1 MLKNQNIKITINNI
15 QNKILNEDED
25 HDKKIL
31 AQELKKENDIKY
43 NSQTYLSN
51 NNFLKQ
57 LEKINKEMENKLKK
71 EKENNE

>member
-1 MLKNQNIKITINNI
+1 MNANSLLENNI

-25 HDKKIL
+25 HDIKIL

>member
-25 HDKKIL
+25 HDIKIL